1 MTFAFIIFNCKPW
14 NEIKSYGLL
23 NGTTKITHEAK
34 KPFLDYISFNLFI
47 VGAFFC
53 LRSLCLNI
61 DGSNMHFLATMM
73 SNLFWT
79 LKLMILILDTLGQ
92 SYIDQIPQ
100 NQNHKT
106 YILKDKAGRRPH
118 FLCKWKMTSFF
129 FKWKT
134 TSFFL

>member
-34 KPFLDYISFNLFI
+34 KPFLDCISFNLFI

-61 DGSNMHFLATMM
+61 DGSNMHFLATNFDDVQSFLNFKAYDSDLGHSWTKLHW
-73 SNLFWT
+73 SNSS
-79 LKLMILILDTLGQ
+79 K
-92 SYIDQIPQ
+92 SKSQ
-100 NQNHKT
+100 NL
-106 YILKDKAGRRPH
+106 YSER
-118 FLCKWKMTSFF
+118 
-129 FKWKT
+129 
-134 TSFFL
+134 